1 MMTPAIE
8 GAVDLLRDQ
17 HLVWSADI
25 ECIRADIANLLL
37 VSAALGGVA
46 ESVAD
51 VLARKIIADEPE
63 GKAERYHLGLERRD
77 A

>member
-1 MMTPAIE
+1 MTPAIE

-63 GKAERYHLGLERRD
+63 GKAERYDLGLERRD